1 MMILEMSLQ
10 MVSLTTMT
18 RREELLNL
26 SGQII
31 NGIMSSDSS
40 FLSKLLDRS
49 MHDSLAKVT
58 VGLAK
63 KILKEIDVEEYD
75 V

>member
-1 MMILEMSLQ
+1 MTILEMPLQ

-31 NGIMSSDSS
+31 NGIMSSDST

-49 MHDSLAKVT
+49 VHDGLAKVT
-58 VGLAK
+58 VDLAK